1 MSASFIF
8 VIRVLSPLPALVLYY
23 YYGFLFFSF
32 YFFKN
37 SDLILLTCQLQVKK
51 KSEIYINTFS
61 GRRKQD
67 SVKGK
72 EKRKNHNPV
81 LFLGNNLSLLCQNCT
96 SRILKQG

>member
-32 YFFKN
+32 YFLKN

-51 KSEIYINTFS
+51 K
-61 GRRKQD
+61 K
-67 SVKGK
+67 
-72 EKRKNHNPV
+72 
-81 LFLGNNLSLLCQNCT
+81 
-96 SRILKQG
+96 